1 MNMDESKALPEL
13 LKLIL
18 TALLLSLL
26 VLPPLVLVLKRSGRL
41 WLKSGVEGDNHR
53 PDLPELWEALFMF
66 MALGCFFTM
75 AYMIVMKTIYG
86 VQYEL
91 FEYAMV
97 FSGTLGSNTASA
109 FIIWVKQKYHK

>member
-1 MNMDESKALPEL
+1 MQNSNADL
-13 LKLIL
+13 LKLLL
-18 TALLLSLL
+18 TALLLSIL
-26 VLPPLVLVLKRSGRL
+26 VFPPLILILKRSGRS
-41 WLKSGVEGDNHR
+41 WLKAGVEGENQK

-86 VQYEL
+86 VQYEV

-109 FIIWVKQKYHK
+109 FIIWVKQKYAK